1 MRAVLRTAAL
11 LLCLVVI
18 RSARAAEFTG
28 NGPLAVR
35 NFQPIQ
41 LIFLNLPF
49 ERAQVLER
57 GAFEIHLE
65 SAESNEIATHQ
76 EDVQALLKFETNRTV
91 IGGSLG
97 LAPGLQ
103 VGLDVPFISRFGG
116 FLDPFVDGVESFF
129 GTTNPERH
137 LFPDNSFGGFHV
149 RLRNTVLF
157 EGRDQQLE
165 LGDMWVSAKYAVW
178 HAPGLP
184 FLALR
189 GAIKAP
195 TGRAGGVFGSG
206 KPDFALGVAAEHH
219 LLDWL
224 MAYGNLSVI
233 YPVGPIT
240 PGRLTLNPFLT
251 EGVAA
256 EAHVWRGLSLLLQ
269 QETYTSPIHGTGT

>member
-91 IGGSLG
+91 IGGG
-97 LAPGLQ
+97 LCVVAGAA
-103 VGLDVPFISRFGG
+103 GG
-116 FLDPFVDGVESFF
+116 
-129 GTTNPERH
+129 
-137 LFPDNSFGGFHV
+137 
-149 RLRNTVLF
+149 
-157 EGRDQQLE
+157 
-165 LGDMWVSAKYAVW
+165 A
-178 HAPGLP
+178 HAPYIP
-184 FLALR
+184 Q
-189 GAIKAP
+189 I
-195 TGRAGGVFGSG
+195 
-206 KPDFALGVAAEHH
+206 
-219 LLDWL
+219 
-224 MAYGNLSVI
+224 
-233 YPVGPIT
+233 
-240 PGRLTLNPFLT
+240 
-251 EGVAA
+251 
-256 EAHVWRGLSLLLQ
+256 
-269 QETYTSPIHGTGT
+269 